1 MFFEITNWFAL
12 GFVTERERV
21 RFVIK
26 TKHFFRWQNTVES
39 LQFCVCLWWSA
50 QNISV
55 DVFVDDKRKNDVT
68 RPEEADQA
76 DEKEREDSEENQQK
90 NGDSIAYHL

>member
-1 MFFEITNWFAL
+1 M
-12 GFVTERERV
+12 
-21 RFVIK
+21 
-26 TKHFFRWQNTVES
+26 ES
-39 LQFCVCLWWSA
+39 LQFCVCLWWLA